1 MKLLIKFISLF
12 FFVFFFNNLNA
23 EEKISYVD
31 MNMLMNNSEAGK
43 SITEQLTSIHKKNI
57 TNLKKIEDELKKDE
71 SELLKQKNVI
81 SKEEFDKKILVL
93 RNKAKEYQTLRNESN
108 ENLNKKRA
116 ESQSGLINIIR
127 PILADYAAENSIS
140 IIFQKRNIIIGK
152 TELDITDDIL
162 NILNKKYKKIDIN

>member
-81 SKEEFDKKILVL
+81 SKEEFKLKSIKHSEMNLMKI
-93 RNKAKEYQTLRNESN
+93 
-108 ENLNKKRA
+108 
-116 ESQSGLINIIR
+116 
-127 PILADYAAENSIS
+127 
-140 IIFQKRNIIIGK
+140 
-152 TELDITDDIL
+152 
-162 NILNKKYKKIDIN
+162 